1 MSSFNTKFFNF
12 ENKNNTV
19 IELSKYA
26 CSEIFDEKEV
36 EILCKIIKEPKS
48 LYKLYIDTN
57 IPIATLWRIVNRLR
71 ENGYLVHEK
80 RGVYKVTYKGAL
92 LIYLVSCNKFKELS
106 LKYISELYNLCINK
120 VKNILNYIIE
130 VSNKYSIC
138 VLEFDDIIKIIPFV
152 LFDALNGLYIPSDTI
167 EFVLK
172 ALNGHPSVISDEGC
186 HIIPEITNEG
196 EKILL
201 GKCKNDGFVSNH
213 KCPHV
218 RKILDKKF
226 SKEFLILL

>member
-26 CSEIFDEKEV
+26 CSERFDEKEV

-57 IPIATLWRIVNRLR
+57 IPIATLWRIVNRLV

-80 RGVYKVTYKGAL
+80 RGMYKVTYKGAL

-106 LKYISELYNLCINK
+106 LKYISELYNLCVNK

-130 VSNKYSIC
+130 VANKYSIC

-196 EKILL
+196 VKILL
-201 GKCKNDGFVSNH
+201 GKCKNYGFVSNH

-218 RKILDKKF
+218 RKILNKKF

>member
-1 MSSFNTKFFNF
+1 
-12 ENKNNTV
+12 V

-57 IPIATLWRIVNRLR
+57 IPIATLWRIVNKLR

-92 LIYLVSCNKFKELS
+92 LIYLVGCNKFKELS

-120 VKNILNYIIE
+120 VKNILDYIIE

-152 LFDALNGLYIPSDTI
+152 LFDALNGLYIPLDTI

-172 ALNGHPSVISDEGC
+172 ALNGHPSVISDEDC

-201 GKCKNDGFVSNH
+201 GKCKNSGFVSNH